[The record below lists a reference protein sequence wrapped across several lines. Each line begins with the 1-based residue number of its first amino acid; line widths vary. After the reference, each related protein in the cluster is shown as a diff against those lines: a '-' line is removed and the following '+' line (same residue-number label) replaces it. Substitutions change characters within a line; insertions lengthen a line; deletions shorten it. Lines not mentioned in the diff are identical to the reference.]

1 MRAIVNKT
9 KTILSSAMIAF
20 FGGYGIYFAVT
31 RAWLPAAVFL
41 AVSFLFGFV
50 LVRYGSVLCIDDEKL
65 ELKFLGLSRKVMP
78 WSQVREVGLIGE
90 NVFNHGGSASNGKK
104 KKTGDKYLYFSPVKL
119 DANERFQM
127 IVKWPPK
134 DKLYAEYSE
143 KLLAYAMTIWGKELE
158 TYNVEDLYAN
168 TSEPKGSARR

>member
-9 KTILSSAMIAF
+9 KAILAAAMVAF

-31 RAWLPAAVFL
+31 AAWLPAAVFL
-41 AVSFLFGFV
+41 AVAALFGFV
-50 LVRYGSVLCIDDEKL
+50 LARYGSVLCIDDEKL
-65 ELKFLGLSRKVMP
+65 QLKLLGLPRRDLR
-78 WSQVREVGLIGE
+78 WTEVREVGLIGE
-90 NVFNHGGSASNGKK
+90 NVFNHGNK

-119 DANERFQM
+119 DADERFQM

>member
-9 KTILSSAMIAF
+9 KTILASAMVAF

-41 AVSFLFGFV
+41 AVAALFGFV
-50 LVRYGSVLCIDDEKL
+50 LVRYGSVLHIDDEKL
-65 ELKFLGLSRKVMP
+65 ELKFLGLSRRALP
-78 WSQVREVGLIGE
+78 WSEVREVGLIGE
-90 NVFNHGGSASNGKK
+90 NVFNHGKK

-119 DANERFQM
+119 DADERFQM

-134 DKLYAEYSE
+134 DKLYAEYSD

-168 TSEPKGSARR
+168 TSEPKGSARK

>member
-9 KTILSSAMIAF
+9 KTILASAMIAF

-41 AVSFLFGFV
+41 AVAVLFGFV
-50 LVRYGSVLCIDDEKL
+50 LVRYGSVLYIDDEKL
-65 ELKFLGLSRKVMP
+65 ELKFLGLSRKAMP

-90 NVFNHGGSASNGKK
+90 NVFNGGGSAPGGKK

-119 DANERFQM
+119 DADERFRM

-158 TYNVEDLYAN
+158 AYNVEDLYAN
-168 TSEPKGSARR
+168 TSEPKGSERQ